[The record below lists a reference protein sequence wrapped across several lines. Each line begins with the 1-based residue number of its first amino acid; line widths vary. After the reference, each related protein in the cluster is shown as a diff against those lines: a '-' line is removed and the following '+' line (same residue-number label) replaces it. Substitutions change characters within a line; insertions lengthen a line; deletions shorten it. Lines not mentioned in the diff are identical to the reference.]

1 MKLYPL
7 RLKFLMAL
15 QLGAGKLNLK
25 KKHKNRKNILMKE
38 IDLRSDTVTRP
49 TPGMLE
55 AIMSARVG
63 DDVYKEDP
71 TVNELEEKLAQMFG
85 KDEALFF
92 PTGSMA
98 NQAAIKLHT
107 QPAEQLICDKW
118 AHVYNYEG
126 GGVSFNSGV
135 SCKLVDGDRG
145 MITAEQVEEN
155 INPPDFYHSPLT
167 SLVCLENTT
176 NKGGG
181 ACYDFEE
188 FRKIRKVCDQYG
200 LGLHLDGARLFNALV
215 AKNEEPKEYGKIFDT
230 ISVCL
235 SKGLGT
241 PMGTVLIGDKEIMKN
256 AIRVRKVLGGGMRQV
271 GFMAAAGIYA
281 LENNVDRL
289 EEDHKRAS
297 EIGAVLKTQSYIKE
311 VEPVETNIIIFYL
324 KDPSDEKSFMEQLHQ
339 ENIRISNMGQGK
351 LRIVTHLDYT
361 QEMHQR
367 FLEVVKSIKL

>member
-1 MKLYPL
+1 
-7 RLKFLMAL
+7 
-15 QLGAGKLNLK
+15 
-25 KKHKNRKNILMKE
+25 MKE

-49 TPGMLE
+49 TKEMLQ
-55 AIMSARVG
+55 AIMTAKVG

-71 TVNELEEKLAQMFG
+71 TVNELEKKLAEMFG

-92 PTGSMA
+92 PTGSMT

-107 QPAEQLICDKW
+107 QPGEQLICDKW

-145 MITAEQVEEN
+145 MITAEQVEES

-167 SLVCLENTT
+167 TLVCLENTT

-181 ACYDFEE
+181 ACYDLEE
-188 FRKIRKVCDQYG
+188 IKKIRQVCNKHE

-215 AKNEEPKEYGKIFDT
+215 KKGESAKDYGKLFDT

-241 PMGTVLIGDKEIMKN
+241 PMGSVLIGDSRLMKN
-256 AIRVRKVLGGGMRQV
+256 AIRIRKVLGGGMRQI
-271 GFMAAAGIYA
+271 GFMAAAGVYA
-281 LENNVDRL
+281 LENHVERLAKDHQRATEIAEVL
-289 EEDHKRAS
+289 EEQKYV
-297 EIGAVLKTQSYIKE
+297 GK
-311 VEPVETNIIIFYL
+311 VEPVETNIVIFYL
-324 KDPSDEKSFMEQLHQ
+324 ENVSMEESFMKQLAD
-339 ENIRISNMGQGK
+339 NDIRISNMGQGK

-361 QEMHQR
+361 QEMHER
-367 FLEVVKSIKL
+367 FLETLHNIEL

>member
-1 MKLYPL
+1 M
-7 RLKFLMAL
+7 
-15 QLGAGKLNLK
+15 
-25 KKHKNRKNILMKE
+25 
-38 IDLRSDTVTRP
+38 IDLKSDTVTKP
-49 TPGMLE
+49 TPAMLE
-55 AIMSARVG
+55 AIMKAEVG

-71 TVNELEEKLAQMFG
+71 TVNLLEERLAELFG
-85 KDEALFF
+85 KEKALFF

-107 QPAEQLICDKW
+107 QPSEQLICDKW

-135 SCKLVDGDRG
+135 SCKLIDGHRG
-145 MITAEQVEEN
+145 MITAEQVLES

-188 FRKIRKVCDQYG
+188 IKRIRKVCDDHG

-215 AKNEEPKEYGKIFDT
+215 AKNESPKQYGEVFDT
-230 ISVCL
+230 ISICL

-241 PMGTVLIGDKEIMKN
+241 PLGSVLIGGEQIMKN
-256 AIRVRKVLGGGMRQV
+256 AMRVRKVLGGGMRQI
-271 GFMAAAGIYA
+271 GFMAAAGLYA
-281 LENNVDRL
+281 LENNIERL
-289 EEDHKRAS
+289 ADDHYRAQELS
-297 EIGAVLKTQSYIKE
+297 EILKKQPYVKE
-311 VEPVETNIIIFYL
+311 VEKVETNIVIFYL
-324 KDPSDEKSFMEQLHQ
+324 NEEIQESNFLQYLKEKG
-339 ENIRISNMGQGK
+339 IIISSMGQGK

-361 QEMHQR
+361 QEMHEEFKQV
-367 FLEVVKSIKL
+367 LQNLS